1 MVLYVKRGDLEPSIS
16 VVLDDAGTP
25 VDLTVATAV
34 RFLMT
39 DAAGAVIV
47 DRAMTK
53 GNQTTDPG
61 LVTMAWQAADTDAAG
76 VFSGEVEVMW
86 PGNRP
91 QTFPGN
97 GYLNI
102 LILADLG

>member
-1 MVLYVKRGDLEPSIS
+1 MVLNVKRGDLEPSIS

-39 DAAGAVIV
+39 DATGTVIV

-61 LVTMAWQAADTDAAG
+61 LVTMAWQSADTDTAG
-76 VFSGEVEVMW
+76 LHFGEVEVMW

-91 QTFPGN
+91 QTFPGD
-97 GYLNI
+97 GYLKI
-102 LILADLG
+102 LIQADLG